1 MEPATP
7 LLNIRRSLHA
17 LAQPLAAVTGMV
29 DLLLLEMDEQDEIFD
44 EIKMISEQLE
54 KMLKIIEEMRRV
66 ARGASVDQSVAVS
79 AETLFTQTT

>member
-29 DLLLLEMDEQDEIFD
+29 DLLLLEMDEQDELFD

-66 ARGASVDQSVAVS
+66 ARGATAGQSAAAPEV
-79 AETLFTQTT
+79 TPFTEAR